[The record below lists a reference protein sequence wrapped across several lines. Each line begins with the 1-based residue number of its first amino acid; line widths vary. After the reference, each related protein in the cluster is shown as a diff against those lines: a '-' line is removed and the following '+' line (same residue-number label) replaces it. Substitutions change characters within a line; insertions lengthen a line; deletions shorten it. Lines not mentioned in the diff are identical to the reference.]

1 MRIAWLLSLCLAAVG
16 CDSSK
21 TAKAPPVVDSDPRP
35 AGPEVIEVPPIAIST
50 APGDVDDGKSVF
62 TKKGCNACHKL
73 GGGKLV
79 GPDLKGVTARRNP
92 RWIERMI
99 LHPEIMLQQD
109 QTARDLLRTHLVP
122 MANQQVNPQTE
133 LPKLLAYL
141 KANEQ

>member
-1 MRIAWLLSLCLAAVG
+1 MRTAFFFVLGLLAIG
-16 CDSSK
+16 CGATSVQR
-21 TAKAPPVVDSDPRP
+21 AQVDNDPRP
-35 AGPEVIEVPPIAIST
+35 AGPESIAVPAITISS
-50 APGDVDDGKSVF
+50 AQADVDGGKAVF
-62 TKKGCNACHKL
+62 ASKGCTACHKL

-109 QTARDLLRTHLVP
+109 QTAKDLLRTHLTP
-122 MANQQVNPQTE
+122 MANQNVNPESE
-133 LPKLLAYL
+133 LPKILAYL

>member
-1 MRIAWLLSLCLAAVG
+1 MRAHLLMGLLLAAAG
-16 CDSSK
+16 CGASSASK
-21 TAKAPPVVDSDPRP
+21 TPVDDDPRP
-35 AGPEVIEVPPIAIST
+35 AGPASIVVPAIAIST
-50 APGDVDDGKSVF
+50 APADIEAGKAMFVR
-62 TKKGCNACHKL
+62 KGCPACHKI

-109 QTARDLLRTHLVP
+109 ETARGLLRTHLTP
-122 MANQQVNPQTE
+122 MANQHVDPDTE
-133 LPKLLAYL
+133 LPKILSYL

>member
-1 MRIAWLLSLCLAAVG
+1 MRKLAMTILLAAAAG
-16 CDSSK
+16 CGASS
-21 TAKAPPVVDSDPRP
+21 ASKAPADNDPRP
-35 AGPEVIEVPPIAIST
+35 AGPESIVIPTIAIST
-50 APGDVDDGKSVF
+50 APGDVEAGKAMFV
-62 TKKGCNACHKL
+62 KKGCPACHKI

-109 QTARDLLRTHLVP
+109 DTAKGLLRTHLTP
-122 MANQQVNPQTE
+122 MANQNVNPDSE
-133 LPKLLAYL
+133 LPKILSYL

>member
-1 MRIAWLLSLCLAAVG
+1 MRKLLLTTLLAAAVG
-16 CDSSK
+16 CGASSASK
-21 TAKAPPVVDSDPRP
+21 VPAADSDPRP
-35 AGPEVIEVPPIAIST
+35 AGPESIVVPAIVIST
-50 APGDVDDGKSVF
+50 APGDVEAGKAMF
-62 TKKGCNACHKL
+62 AKKGCPACHKI

-109 QTARDLLRTHLVP
+109 ETAKGLLRTHLTP
-122 MANQQVNPQTE
+122 MANQNVNPETE
-133 LPKLLAYL
+133 LPKILSYL